1 MIASSCEQISASL
14 IGLLM
19 KPWKPAS
26 VIRLRSIGVTDAVL
40 AMHVAAPRDV
50 WAVIRRGTG
59 RAVIH
64 GDGEAWAVSAA
75 PLAAP
80 TTLAGAAG
88 VVWAGDA
95 SGAVAAYAG
104 GAWTS
109 RGACCTT

>member
-1 MIASSCEQISASL
+1 MQARGQVRQPAPRARFAPE
-14 IGLLM
+14 LL
-19 KPWKPAS
+19 
-26 VIRLRSIGVTDAVL
+26 RLLNA
-40 AMHVAAPRDV
+40 VAAPRDV
-50 WAVIRRGTG
+50 WAVIRRGTS

-95 SGAVAAYAG
+95 SGAVAA
-104 GAWTS
+104 
-109 RGACCTT
+109 